1 MPKFLDVHPMKG
13 FTEESLRK
21 AQTELTDE
29 FGVTTENM
37 MFNIEADRLYCLLNA
52 PNKEAVENTTTNM
65 VSNAII
71 TTSVC
76 FQVIVQNIFALIT
89 TFDLTH
95 TQMEYDASL
104 LSIQT

>member
-1 MPKFLDVHPMKG
+1 MKG

-65 VSNAII
+65 VSNA
-71 TTSVC
+71 
-76 FQVIVQNIFALIT
+76 NGYGNKNNYLNN
-89 TFDLTH
+89 L
-95 TQMEYDASL
+95 SL
-104 LSIQT
+104 LLVL